1 MGTVK
6 WADLE
11 SSMVSI
17 QEREQG
23 NVKAMV
29 CGEAESEADRIV
41 YDSSRT
47 GSDTEVA

>member
-1 MGTVK
+1 
-6 WADLE
+6 
-11 SSMVSI
+11 MVSI

-29 CGEAESEADRIV
+29 CGEEESEADRIV